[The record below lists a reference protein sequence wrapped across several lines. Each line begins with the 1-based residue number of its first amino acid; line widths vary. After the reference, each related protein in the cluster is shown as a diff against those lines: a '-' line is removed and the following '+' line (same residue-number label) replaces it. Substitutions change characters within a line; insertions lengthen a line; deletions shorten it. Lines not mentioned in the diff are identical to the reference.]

1 MSQHCILS
9 DCGSRKKT
17 EHTLAHRLVLAT
29 PRSSAEMTPCEFA
42 VCAVQVVMAATAYM
56 VLYAFAVGGGL
67 MAGGRRPR
75 QP

>member
-1 MSQHCILS
+1 
-9 DCGSRKKT
+9 
-17 EHTLAHRLVLAT
+17 
-29 PRSSAEMTPCEFA
+29 MTPCEFA